1 MNYRDKM
8 PELKS
13 SMLFQCI
20 QIVFL
25 FMLFCGCNF
34 GAMQQGGNTREATD
48 LVGRKLNVP
57 VNPQRI
63 AVMTGP
69 SYEMVFMLGGKDR
82 ISMIKGGHTIN
93 FPLALLTNPGMA
105 NYVSVGANPSSSV
118 NIEDYMRQEVDV
130 VIYYNNGAELKKFA
144 SVGIPAVVLT
154 LDTGLKETL
163 EETMAQTI
171 EEYIETSSK
180 AAGIL
185 AGILGG
191 EALEKYAAWK
201 KYCFEKLTMIYER
214 TKDLPDEKRKTI
226 YWGNTWGE
234 NILASYSLKNRY
246 YEIRLC
252 GGRLFGP
259 LTGTGNFPEV
269 TAEQLFSWDPEV
281 IVVDN
286 HGNFPDLV
294 IADMYKENSRW
305 ASLQAVKNRQLH
317 RIPAGVFFLDKGTTT
332 TLMLLWLAN
341 VLQPELFTDI
351 NIEEEIKYYYREFY
365 SYDLSDEEAR
375 KVLNGWHE
383 WSGENSWL

>member
-1 MNYRDKM
+1 
-8 PELKS
+8 
-13 SMLFQCI
+13 
-20 QIVFL
+20 V
-25 FMLFCGCNF
+25 
-34 GAMQQGGNTREATD
+34 
-48 LVGRKLNVP
+48 
-57 VNPQRI
+57 
-63 AVMTGP
+63 
-69 SYEMVFMLGGKDR
+69 
-82 ISMIKGGHTIN
+82 N
-93 FPLALLTNPGMA
+93 FPLALLTNPGLA
-105 NYVSVGANPSSSV
+105 NYASVGANPSSSV
-118 NIEDYMRQEVDV
+118 NIEDYMRRDADM

-163 EETMAQTI
+163 EETMAQSI
-171 EEYIETSSK
+171 EEYIELSTA

-185 AGILGG
+185 AKILGS

-201 KYCFEKLTMIYER
+201 KYCTEKLTMIYER
-214 TKDLPDEKRKTI
+214 TKDIPDEKRKTI

-252 GGRLFGP
+252 GGMLLGP
-259 LTGTGNFPEV
+259 LTGTGNFPEI
-269 TAEQLFSWDPEV
+269 TPEQLFSWDPEV

-294 IADMYKENSRW
+294 IADMYKEKSRW
-305 ASLQAVKNRQLH
+305 ASLQAVINRELH